1 MLYVLHG
8 PDSYRMHERL
18 AEIRAAYRHT
28 NPQALGETVIEEGAA
43 SLEQLRAALAQ
54 GGGLFEAKG
63 LVIGRDLFA
72 QHKEALS
79 EMLQESSAAQRED
92 VNVVLVET
100 LPLPASAK
108 PLITVAKA
116 EVFDTLSGE
125 ALLQW
130 IVRYVRERGPN
141 EGPKKI
147 GKRAAEQLLSIGSDL
162 WRTSRELEKL
172 LAYAAGEE
180 AIREE
185 HVRALL
191 RVPFDETVF
200 PVSDGICERSPH
212 KALAAVTRL
221 LDQGEAIE
229 PVIGYAIKETRQLIR
244 AHAALGEELPE
255 DPLKLFG
262 AKPFVWR
269 KRTAQARKW
278 SDEEIAELMN
288 RTVDLEATWKGSGD
302 TRLALDKFIL
312 AAGK

>member
-1 MLYVLHG
+1 MLYVLHD

-43 SLEQLRAALAQ
+43 SLEQFRAALAQ

-147 GKRAAEQLLSIGSDL
+147 GSRAADQLLSIGSDL

-221 LDQGEAIE
+221 LDHGD
-229 PVIGYAIKETRQLIR
+229 AIKETRQLIR
-244 AHAALGEELPE
+244 AHAARGEELPE